1 MRSVAMFEVTNQIDV
16 QLGLLPA
23 PLTAE
28 QLRTVYT
35 LDLVPKRYIT
45 P

>member
-1 MRSVAMFEVTNQIDV
+1 MFDATNQIDV
-16 QLGLLPA
+16 QLGLLKE

-28 QLRTVYT
+28 QLHGVYT
-35 LDLVPKRYIT
+35 LDFIPKRFIA